1 MKRTEP
7 ARTEVSSV
15 PGVMLSGDQTLVEL
29 LDRLLNTGVV
39 LAGDLTISVADIELV
54 WLSLQVVLS
63 SVETARQAGWNV
75 PKLVCGPARAPT
87 DRLVAAQHL
96 ETSSTQG

>member
-1 MKRTEP
+1 MRSTEP
-7 ARTEVSSV
+7 ARTEISSV
-15 PGVMLSGDQTLVEL
+15 PGVTASGDQTLVEL

-75 PKLVCGPARAPT
+75 PKLVSGPAQA
-87 DRLVAAQHL
+87 AAQDL
-96 ETSSTQG
+96 